1 MKNNERNEEEF
12 IEKLNNIK
20 GQSLTYK
27 KMCELLDEPLRNS
40 DSKKRQIEEW
50 QLFCNID
57 ISKNPTRYVVLDV
70 YEGRIELLK
79 EINSNNKYQT
89 IFEGGLYQ
97 RLLDNKGKPL
107 YISNMELL
115 SLFHE
120 VNENFSY
127 SCNTGYM
134 SLLGVNYQTLNE
146 MSQIV
151 YKILKRWTSRRMEQ
165 MEKRKVIIVRKG
177 FRLYSK
183 TKGGAIIITNVEPN
197 TQTEKICQEIYDK
210 ASIEIMPD
218 KWAGEWVTAWR
229 WERFEEK
236 IKELVIQY
244 FEGEY
249 IDMRSI
255 NIISPP
261 REEYLIKKLND
272 IYGEVPELNKINE
285 ETCRK
290 LLTTKQLDKYTGEE
304 RQNLIDLT
312 IKQNPE
318 ISLRDKIKKKKK
330 EWK

>member
-1 MKNNERNEEEF
+1 
-12 IEKLNNIK
+12 
-20 GQSLTYK
+20 
-27 KMCELLDEPLRNS
+27 MCEMLNEPVKSS
-40 DSKKRQIEEW
+40 DSKKRQIDEW

-57 ISKNPTRYVVLDV
+57 ISKNPTRYNVLDV
-70 YEGRIELLK
+70 YEGKIELLK
-79 EINSNNKYQT
+79 EINTNNKYQT

-97 RLLDNKGKPL
+97 KLLDNKEKPL

-115 SLFHE
+115 TLFHE

-134 SLLGVNYQTLNE
+134 SLLGVDYQTLNE

-165 MEKRKVIIVRKG
+165 MVARKVIIVRKG

-183 TKGGAIIITNVEPN
+183 TKGGAIIITNVQPN
-197 TQTEKICQEIYDK
+197 SDIEKICQEIYDK
-210 ASIEIMPD
+210 AAIEIMPD
-218 KWAGEWVTAWR
+218 NWSGEWVTAWR
-229 WERFEEK
+229 WERFEQK

-244 FEGEY
+244 FQGEY

-261 REEYLIKKLND
+261 REEYLIKKLNN

-290 LLTTKQLDKYTGEE
+290 LLTTTQLDKYTGEE
-304 RQNLIDLT
+304 RQNLIDIT

-318 ISLRDKIKKKKK
+318 ISLKDKLKKKKK

>member
-1 MKNNERNEEEF
+1 M
-12 IEKLNNIK
+12 NNIK

-27 KMCELLDEPLRNS
+27 QMCELLNEPIKSS
-40 DSKKRQIEEW
+40 DSKKKQIEEW

-57 ISKNPTRYVVLDV
+57 ISKNPTRYIVLDV
-70 YEGRIELLK
+70 YNGKIELLK
-79 EINSNNKYQT
+79 EINSNNKYQS
-89 IFEGGLYQ
+89 IFEGGLYK
-97 RLLDNKGKPL
+97 RLLDNNSKPL

-134 SLLGVNYQTLNE
+134 SLLGGNYNTLNE

-151 YKILKRWTSRRMEQ
+151 YKILKRWTSRRIAQ
-165 MEKRKVIIVRKG
+165 MEARKIILVRKG

-183 TKGGAIIITNVEPN
+183 TKGGAIIITNVQPN
-197 TQTEKICQEIYDK
+197 SKIEKICQEIYDK
-210 ASIEIMPD
+210 AAKEIMPD
-218 KWAGEWVTAWR
+218 NWAGEWVTAWR

-236 IKELVIQY
+236 IKELIIQY
-244 FEGEY
+244 FQGEY

-261 REEYLIKKLND
+261 REEYLIKKLNEV
-272 IYGEVPELNKINE
+272 YGAVPELNKINE

-290 LLTTKQLDKYTGEE
+290 LLTTTQLNKYTGQEKID
-304 RQNLIDLT
+304 LINLT

-318 ISLRDKIKKKKK
+318 ISLKEKIKNKRK